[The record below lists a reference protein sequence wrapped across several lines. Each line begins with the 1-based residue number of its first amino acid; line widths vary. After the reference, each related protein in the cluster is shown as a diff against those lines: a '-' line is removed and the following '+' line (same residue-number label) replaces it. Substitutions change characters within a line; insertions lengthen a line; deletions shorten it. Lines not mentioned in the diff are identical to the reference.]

1 MTAYL
6 FAWQYATDFNGRTV
20 RPVFWSFML
29 VHLLFS
35 VFLLSTE
42 LMVSSTTWCDDIYSL
57 VSLLPVASMTVRRLH
72 DVGKSG
78 WWGLIIFVPIVGV
91 FGYLYLMLQPSQSSD
106 FKGELV

>member
-20 RPVFWSFML
+20 RSVFWSFML
-29 VHLLFS
+29 IHLLIS
-35 VFLLSTE
+35 IFLLSVE
-42 LMVSSTTWCDDIYSL
+42 LTLNSTTLLDDVYSL
-57 VSLLPVASMTVRRLH
+57 VSLLPVISMTVRRLH

-78 WWGLIIFVPIVGV
+78 VWGLIILVPIVGV
-91 FGYLYLMLQPSQSSD
+91 FGYLYLMLQPSQSNE